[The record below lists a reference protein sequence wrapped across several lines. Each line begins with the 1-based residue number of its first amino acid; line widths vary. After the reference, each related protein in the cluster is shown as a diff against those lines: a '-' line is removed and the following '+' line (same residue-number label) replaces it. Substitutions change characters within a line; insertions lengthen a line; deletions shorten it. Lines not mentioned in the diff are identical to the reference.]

1 MTRPFL
7 LGTFVAY
14 NWPITVGDWYY
25 IGHYGQLGPLTR
37 EQIDELVEGGV
48 IDRDTYVW
56 RAGMEGW
63 LPAERVRELADAFR
77 AAQPFAAPP
86 PPPTPGSRVAAPP
99 QAPNFS
105 NPAPAPA
112 FPTNDFA
119 PLASQAAYYPTF
131 GGLRSDRSRTAAGVL
146 QLFLPGVGRMYLGYL
161 AYGVL
166 QLVLTIFT
174 CGFLWL
180 WSFIDGI
187 IILTGG
193 VKLDGY
199 GRQLND

>member
-1 MTRPFL
+1 M
-7 LGTFVAY
+7 
-14 NWPITVGDWYY
+14 GDWYY

-48 IDRDTYVW
+48 IGRDTYVW
-56 RAGMEGW
+56 NAGMDGW
-63 LPAERVRELADAFR
+63 SPAERVRDLAEAFR
-77 AAQPFAAPP
+77 AAQPFSTPP
-86 PPPTPGSRVAAPP
+86 PPPSPSLPPGPAPP
-99 QAPNFS
+99 IQGFDPHLPQPNYTPTAVPMAY
-105 NPAPAPA
+105 PALSAM
-112 FPTNDFA
+112 
-119 PLASQAAYYPTF
+119 
-131 GGLRSDRSRTAAGVL
+131 RSDRSRTAAGVI

-166 QLVLTIFT
+166 QLVLAVGT

-199 GRQLND
+199 GRQLQD

>member
-1 MTRPFL
+1 M
-7 LGTFVAY
+7 
-14 NWPITVGDWYY
+14 GDWYY

-48 IDRDTYVW
+48 IVRDTYVW
-56 RAGMEGW
+56 RAGMDNW
-63 LPAERVRELADAFR
+63 LPAERVRELTDAFR

-86 PPPTPGSRVAAPP
+86 PPPTPGTRVAPPP
-99 QAPNFS
+99 QSPTFGSPAA
-105 NPAPAPA
+105 APAPTYSA
-112 FPTNDFA
+112 PSFPSQDFA

>member
-1 MTRPFL
+1 MPPS
-7 LGTFVAY
+7 GTFVAY
-14 NWPITVGDWYY
+14 NGPIGVGDWYY

-48 IDRDTYVW
+48 IARDTYVW
-56 RAGMEGW
+56 RAGMDSW
-63 LPAERVRELADAFR
+63 LPAERVGELANAFR

-86 PPPTPGSRVAAPP
+86 PPPSPTARPAPP
-99 QAPNFS
+99 IQAPTPNF
-105 NPAPAPA
+105 PPQE
-112 FPTNDFA
+112 FQ

-131 GGLRSDRSRTAAGVL
+131 GGLRSDRSRTAAGIL
-146 QLFLPGVGRMYLGYL
+146 QLFIPGVGRMYLGYL

-166 QLVLTIFT
+166 QLVLTICT
-174 CGFLWL
+174 CGFLYL
-180 WSFIDGI
+180 WSFIDGV

-199 GRQLND
+199 GRQLQD

>member
-1 MTRPFL
+1 MGPFVL
-7 LGTFVAY
+7 Y
-14 NWPITVGDWYY
+14 NGPLSVGDWYY

-48 IDRDTYVW
+48 IARDTYVW

-77 AAQPFAAPP
+77 AAHPYAAPP
-86 PPPTPGSRVAAPP
+86 PPPTPGARLAPPVVQPTAAPVYD
-99 QAPNFS
+99 FS
-105 NPAPAPA
+105 PASSP
-112 FPTNDFA
+112 
-119 PLASQAAYYPTF
+119 AYYPTL

-146 QLFLPGVGRMYLGYL
+146 QLFVPGVGRMYLGYL

-166 QLVLTIFT
+166 QLITSL
-174 CGFLWL
+174 CGIGFL

-187 IILTGG
+187 IILSGG
-193 VKLDGY
+193 MKYDGY
-199 GRQLND
+199 GRQLDN

>member
-1 MTRPFL
+1 MGPFVL
-7 LGTFVAY
+7 YNARLG
-14 NWPITVGDWYY
+14 VGDWYY

-48 IDRDTYVW
+48 VARDTYVW

-77 AAQPFAAPP
+77 VAQPFAAPP
-86 PPPTPGSRVAAPP
+86 PPPVPPAPSARLAPPVVQPAAPP
-99 QAPNFS
+99 QPNYDFM
-105 NPAPAPA
+105 PASSP
-112 FPTNDFA
+112 
-119 PLASQAAYYPTF
+119 AYYPTL
-131 GGLRSDRSRTAAGVL
+131 GGMRSDRSRTAAGVL
-146 QLFLPGVGRMYLGYL
+146 QLFVPGVGRMYLGYL

-166 QLVLTIFT
+166 QLITAL
-174 CGFLWL
+174 CGIGFL

-187 IILTGG
+187 IILSGG
-193 VKLDGY
+193 MKYDGY